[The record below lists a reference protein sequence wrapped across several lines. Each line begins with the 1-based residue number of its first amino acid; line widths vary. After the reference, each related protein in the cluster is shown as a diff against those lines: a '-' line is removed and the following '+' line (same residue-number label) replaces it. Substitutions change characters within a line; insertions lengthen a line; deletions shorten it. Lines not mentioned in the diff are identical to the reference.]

1 MNTSTSPDTA
11 PAALEVL
18 NFWFGDGLQRDWPSQ
33 NLNDLWF
40 GARPE
45 QDEAIRQRFGPLVDE
60 ALDGG
65 LTDWEA
71 DPRSRLALIVLLD
84 QLSRNVHRG
93 QRRAFDGDAR
103 AQRLSQLSIDE
114 GMDATLTPAG
124 RVFLYMPLMH
134 AENLALQDECVAR
147 FQRLV
152 DSSPDTLRDKL
163 ASNLRFAVLHRD
175 IVAQYGRFPHRN
187 AVLGRTTTPE
197 EDAFL
202 KDGPR
207 FGQ

>member
-1 MNTSTSPDTA
+1 MTNTTPTT
-11 PAALEVL
+11 PAKVIEVL
-18 NFWFGDGLQRDWPSQ
+18 DFWFGDGLTRDWPSQ
-33 NLNDLWF
+33 DHNELWF
-40 GARPE
+40 GGGPA
-45 QDEAIRQRFGPLVDE
+45 QDDAIRQRFGPLVDE
-60 ALDGG
+60 ALGGG
-65 LTDWEA
+65 LADWEA

-152 DSSPDTLRDKL
+152 DSSPEALRDKL

-197 EDAFL
+197 ENAFL

>member
-1 MNTSTSPDTA
+1 MTDSRLSTP
-11 PAALEVL
+11 PAALDVL
-18 NFWFGDGLQRDWPSQ
+18 DFWFGDGLQRDWPSQ
-33 NLNDLWF
+33 DHNALWF
-40 GARPE
+40 GGDPA
-45 QDEAIRQRFGPLVDE
+45 QDAAILQRFGPLVDD

-71 DPRSRLALIVLLD
+71 GPRARLALIVLLD

-103 AQRLSQLSIDE
+103 AQRLTRRSLAE
-114 GMDATLTPAG
+114 GMDTTLTPAG
-124 RVFLYMPLMH
+124 CVFLYMPLMH
-134 AENLALQDECVAR
+134 AENLTLQDECVAR
-147 FQRLV
+147 FQALV
-152 DSSPDTLRDKL
+152 DSSPAALREKL
-163 ASNLRFAVLHRD
+163 ASNLRFAVVHRD
-175 IVAQYGRFPHRN
+175 IVARYGRFPHRN
-187 AVLGRTTTPE
+187 AVLGRDGTPE